1 MHVRVCVFVI
11 FGTKL
16 LKFLVWLIWNACV
29 LLVLVA
35 AAAMKLKLKWN
46 WIEKKNALNVDKGGE
61 EKEVK
66 LSSRKRMQVA
76 PLSYTLFPSIPPPLW
91 PAVHKQSAPI
101 NCLVAVPLLVAFGL
115 FVPGQVCYRQYV
127 VVVVVLDVVV
137 LVVVACGV
145 LVVYIYPANR
155 NRKGHTASW
164 QRRRL
169 LLSSHSSCQ
178 FHILLFT
185 VGNSLAQ
192 HNYILYIYIV
202 IVIAEFVLIECQSQV
217 DNCSAEASRGF
228 HIAKFA
234 HKMLTLFVSFNCNK
248 WQIAFNCVW
257 GVPTTTITRSISY
270 ILYRHYIIYVFN
282 YAQAHRQLLGMQ
294 STNEIN
300 V

>member
-1 MHVRVCVFVI
+1 MYECACVCVFVI

-76 PLSYTLFPSIPPPLW
+76 PLSYPLFPSIPPRLW

-101 NCLVAVPLLVAFGL
+101 NCLAAIPLLVAFGL
-115 FVPGQVCYRQYV
+115 FVPGQVCCRQYV
-127 VVVVVLDVVV
+127 VVVVLAVVV
-137 LVVVACGV
+137 LVVVACAV

-164 QRRRL
+164 QRQRL
-169 LLSSHSSCQ
+169 LLRSHSSCQ
-178 FHILLFT
+178 FHILLLT

-192 HNYILYIYIV
+192 HNYILYIDMYSYSYSWV
-202 IVIAEFVLIECQSQV
+202 CL
-217 DNCSAEASRGF
+217 D
-228 HIAKFA
+228 
-234 HKMLTLFVSFNCNK
+234 
-248 WQIAFNCVW
+248 CVPKSSW
-257 GVPTTTITRSISY
+257 
-270 ILYRHYIIYVFN
+270 
-282 YAQAHRQLLGMQ
+282 
-294 STNEIN
+294 
-300 V
+300 